1 MFISYSRQDVDVA
14 RRFAE
19 ALVASGIDLWW
30 DNDLRSGETFDDAIE
45 AALRAAKVVVVLW
58 SPFSVVSRWV
68 RAEATTADRLGTILP
83 VMIAPCERPI
93 IFDLLHTTDLSAWK
107 GNIAD
112 RAWTAFLG
120 QLRRKTALGADAPSP
135 VEIAAGYAFKLP
147 SKPSIAL
154 LPFKD
159 ISLGAQ
165 SEGFTDGIVEEI
177 SATLSHFQT
186 LFVIAGASS
195 LSYRNTGKDP
205 ATICRELGVRYLLEG
220 SVRQSRGRVRITV
233 KLVDGIDGAQV
244 WAEKFDDGLE
254 DIFELQDRVA
264 TAVASRIDSSI
275 DSAELE
281 RAVQHPT
288 SSPDANELYWR
299 ANAMFRRFDP
309 QSIAEAIALLDQAL
323 VLDPEHGWAAAL
335 NGFCHSTLFGYGWS
349 GDPAGSRTAA
359 LGHYETAMRQ
369 AGNDPRVMCYCGA
382 ILLNVGGD
390 GDVAT
395 RLANRALELNPGSA
409 TNLFWSGWNDAII
422 GEPERGLQ
430 RLEDSIRLNPRSVV
444 RPLAVCA
451 MGICLFE
458 MHRFEE
464 AIGVLNEVL
473 QQLPQ
478 FPPALACVAASLAHA
493 GRSAD
498 ARAAA
503 VRLQAM
509 GGGIGVLAGLRRA
522 QDVELLQSGL
532 AAIKFDPAA
541 A

>member
-1 MFISYSRQDVDVA
+1 M
-14 RRFAE
+14 
-19 ALVASGIDLWW
+19 WW

-45 AALRAAKVVVVLW
+45 TALRSARAVIVLW
-58 SPFSVVSRWV
+58 SPASVTSRWV
-68 RAEATTADRLGTILP
+68 RAEATTADRLATILP

-93 IFDLLHTTDLSAWK
+93 IFELLHTTDLSAWK
-107 GNIAD
+107 GNVAD
-112 RAWTAFLG
+112 RAWTGFVSE
-120 QLRRKTALGADAPSP
+120 LRRKLVREDEDAPTP

-159 ISLGAQ
+159 ISSTAQ

-195 LSYRNTGKDP
+195 LSYRDSAKDP

-220 SVRQSRGRVRITV
+220 SVRQANGRVRITV
-233 KLVDGIDGAQV
+233 KLLDGIDGAQV
-244 WAEKFDDGLE
+244 WAEKFDDSLE
-254 DIFELQDRVA
+254 DIFDLQDRVA
-264 TAVASRIDSSI
+264 AAVASRIDSSI

-281 RAVQHPT
+281 RAVLHPT
-288 SSPDANELYWR
+288 STPDANELYWR

-309 QSIAEAIALLDQAL
+309 ASVSEAIKLLDQAL

-335 NGFCHSTLFGYGWS
+335 DGFCHSAMYGYGWS
-349 GDPAGSRTAA
+349 PDPAASRAAA
-359 LGHYETAMRQ
+359 LRHYELAMRA
-369 AGNDPRVMCYCGA
+369 AGNDPRVMGYCGA

-422 GEPERGLQ
+422 GEPERGLK
-430 RLEDSIRLNPRSVV
+430 RLEDSIRLNPRSVI

-458 MHRFEE
+458 LHRFDE
-464 AIGVLNEVL
+464 AVGVLNEVL
-473 QQLPQ
+473 QQLPT
-478 FPPALACVAASLAHA
+478 FPPALACVAASLNHA
-493 GRSAD
+493 GRTEEAI
-498 ARAAA
+498 AAGA
-503 VRLQAM
+503 RLQAI
-509 GGGIGVLAGLRRA
+509 GGGIGALTGLRRK
-522 QDVELLQSGL
+522 QDIDLLHSGL
-532 AAIKFDPAA
+532 AAINFKPAA